1 MKEKDNSPMELPK
14 MQREGNNYAKDV
26 KEIREAREKMEE
38 VVYGSNRFLVIR
50 NVLNLVFI
58 VLAVIGVAV
67 YLLQSET
74 VGTVIL
80 IFAIIL
86 KFAETILRIMH

>member
-1 MKEKDNSPMELPK
+1 
-14 MQREGNNYAKDV
+14 
-26 KEIREAREKMEE
+26 MEE

>member
-1 MKEKDNSPMELPK
+1 

-26 KEIREAREKMEE
+26 KEIREVREKMEE

-58 VLAVIGVAV
+58 VLAV